1 MSIRW
6 KRSRQNS
13 SSKKTRS
20 YRNPGRCCQP
30 FPVLRIYRRQEQKRT
45 VIRNNAEE
53 NHGMET
59 IRREERIVME
69 MRHIAGGNSK
79 APLPGETY
87 DQYMIRMAWLRR
99 DRKPDKQYT
108 GQ

>member
-1 MSIRW
+1 
-6 KRSRQNS
+6 
-13 SSKKTRS
+13 
-20 YRNPGRCCQP
+20 
-30 FPVLRIYRRQEQKRT
+30 
-45 VIRNNAEE
+45 
-53 NHGMET
+53 MET

-69 MRHIAGGNSK
+69 MRYIAGGNSK

-99 DRKPDKQYT
+99 DRKPDKQYS

>member
-1 MSIRW
+1 
-6 KRSRQNS
+6 
-13 SSKKTRS
+13 
-20 YRNPGRCCQP
+20 
-30 FPVLRIYRRQEQKRT
+30 
-45 VIRNNAEE
+45 
-53 NHGMET
+53 MET

-79 APLPGETY
+79 APLLGETY
-87 DQYMIRMAWLRR
+87 DQYMIRMAWRRR

>member
-1 MSIRW
+1 
-6 KRSRQNS
+6 
-13 SSKKTRS
+13 
-20 YRNPGRCCQP
+20 
-30 FPVLRIYRRQEQKRT
+30 
-45 VIRNNAEE
+45 
-53 NHGMET
+53 MET

-69 MRHIAGGNSK
+69 MRHITGGNSK

-99 DRKPDKQYT
+99 DRKPDKQYS